1 LNTDFPHIPVE
12 QTFNE
17 LVREHGGA
25 IILDEYYKEKT
36 GKPPEFPNADY
47 IFHSE
52 KVVAELKCLMDDNSD
67 SPNNQDKINAA
78 LDRFYSA
85 GKIKSK
91 VIDEAAWPNLPK
103 ELQNEIYSIT
113 TRSIRA
119 RVKKAN
125 RQIRETKAKLGLD
138 SYSGVLFIAND
149 GLISMPP
156 AAFIHATINCIK
168 SDGENIS
175 CFVFFT
181 VNVFA
186 VVKGNSVPAVFWM
199 PMQMEKPEKVD
210 NKFTRRIGK
219 AWQIMIKKKLGIE
232 FADHEIMDEDM
243 EAFWKAR
250 NLPNE

>member
-1 LNTDFPHIPVE
+1 MNSPFPHIDVE
-12 QTFNE
+12 QAFNE

-25 IILDEYYKEKT
+25 IVLDEYYKEKT

-47 IFHSE
+47 VFHSE

-67 SPNNQDKINAA
+67 SPSNQVKINAA
-78 LDRFYSA
+78 IDRFYAA
-85 GKIKSK
+85 GSIKSK
-91 VIDEAAWPNLPK
+91 VIDEAAWPHLPK
-103 ELQNEIYSIT
+103 ELQDEIYSIT
-113 TRSIRA
+113 THSIRA

-138 SYSGVLFIAND
+138 VYSGVLFIAND

-156 AAFIHATINCIK
+156 AAFVHATLKCVNL
-168 SDGENIS
+168 DGENID

-186 VVKGNSVPAVFWM
+186 TIKGTPTPAIFWM
-199 PMQMEKPEKVD
+199 PIQMTKPGRVD
-210 NKFTRRIGK
+210 EMFTRRVGVAWRTMTKK
-219 AWQIMIKKKLGIE
+219 ALGVE
-232 FADHEIMDEDM
+232 FAEHEIQNEDM

-250 NLPNE
+250 NLPGE